1 MQDLKYRHGYKL
13 MIWPEQNV
21 KKIGF
26 FKFNF
31 YPCKFHFWIP
41 DMGKLFTK
49 SDANASLI
57 AGIAA

>member
-1 MQDLKYRHGYKL
+1 